1 MLPPTCRSEL
11 EHNVYLLVDD
21 IERHIDDAAY
31 LRNRVWAMG
40 DSLERLRY
48 LPNRRIELL
57 MRLPLVGLCCTV
69 FFCLKAFQVLDLGLV
84 HIYSAQIM

>member
-1 MLPPTCRSEL
+1 MPPPTCRSEL

-48 LPNRRIELL
+48 LPNRRID
-57 MRLPLVGLCCTV
+57 LPTIDERIRCHANMMDWMKYMPPMEFNSEGS
-69 FFCLKAFQVLDLGLV
+69 KR
-84 HIYSAQIM
+84 